1 MPSSPRAAIQQ
12 HLEAVNAADRDQL
25 SATTMFPLFQ
35 GLGDG
40 EKRWY
45 ATADE
50 VPFPVPPNRFEIVS
64 EEIWATTR
72 DLVLFSLMA
81 QILDPADAPLRQ
93 IHMLWSVHRVDDEWM
108 VGWRQLLGEV

>member
-25 SATTMFPLFQ
+25 RATTTVPLFQ

-50 VPFPVPPNRFEIVS
+50 VPVPLPPNRLEIVS
-64 EEIWATTR
+64 EEIWATTG
-72 DLVLFSLMA
+72 DLVLFSLIG
-81 QILDPADAPLRQ
+81 QLLDPKNAPLQ
-93 IHMLWSVHRVDDEWM
+93 QVHMLWSVHRVDEQWK
-108 VGWRQLLGEV
+108 VGWRQFLGEA